1 MSLLKTMT
9 NMQST
14 GIMKIAMLMFG
25 LLPGLGMIATAP
37 ESWSHIDTKSGVAMY
52 ERWVHLQNDVDVKE
66 RKGEMTI
73 RGNARDVLKVIS
85 DPAKTKLWMSRVT
98 DAYLIR
104 KVSDQ
109 AWYTYTC
116 FSLPWPFN
124 NRDMVSLTTLKDNS
138 DHTSFIIEM
147 TSRETTIPVKPK
159 ATRMNNYKATWEI
172 RKMSENYTKI
182 TLSAVSFNP
191 PEYPRFVQ
199 DKIMRGTFM
208 ENMQNLKGLLEK

>member
-1 MSLLKTMT
+1 
-9 NMQST
+9 
-14 GIMKIAMLMFG
+14 
-25 LLPGLGMIATAP
+25 
-37 ESWSHIDTKSGVAMY
+37 
-52 ERWVHLQNDVDVKE
+52 
-66 RKGEMTI
+66 
-73 RGNARDVLKVIS
+73 
-85 DPAKTKLWMSRVT
+85 
-98 DAYLIR
+98 
-104 KVSDQ
+104 
-109 AWYTYTC
+109 
-116 FSLPWPFN
+116 
-124 NRDMVSLTTLKDNS
+124 MVSLTTLKDNS